1 VTDVFGALA
10 APLLGGTPPLSTPSV
25 ADPQIP
31 PGDPGALHAAARGF
45 RGMAGEMDAEAN
57 RIISIGSSLQTSW
70 IGTGEIAFLGAAGR
84 AAADCRLAADA
95 FRDASS
101 ALSTYATA
109 LQDAQDLARKA
120 QQQAA
125 SIRQASAFL
134 HSAYDQAAS
143 NVNAQLAAGK
153 PVDDSALGSIRSQ
166 ADQLQADA
174 GGVAAQAEA
183 AAQQAKAAGVQAAG
197 AFQSI
202 AGRVG
207 GLQSTHGAGG
217 GPSIHLPGDGKFWFK
232 IGLSVLGPGGVLPAA
247 LAGAGGYRLAR
258 NGKYVIVRGQHFG
271 GPGFLEWYK
280 RSGRKLA
287 GTRYLYENPSVLKNF
302 EPGAAARGALADI
315 FNPRSSGFLKNI
327 GKGGGA
333 AAGALTFGGDIYDFG
348 FGANSGKGLL
358 STDFAATATVDGG
371 LLAGTAVA
379 SSAAATALTA
389 GAFGASAGSVVPI
402 AGTAVGFAIGV
413 GVGVFM
419 QTGAGKAVRSGL
431 ISGTKHAMDFAIEH
445 PGVALGGTPLAPVA
459 ITFEYRHE
467 IVSAAGTA
475 IHVAGDVADGA
486 WDKTSGVRH
495 AVGGF
500 FSHFP

>member
-1 VTDVFGALA
+1 MTSVFGPLA
-10 APLLGGTPPLSTPSV
+10 PPVLGGTPPLSTPSV

-31 PGDPGALHAAARGF
+31 QGDPGALRAAARGF
-45 RGMAGEMDAEAN
+45 RGMAGELDAEAS
-57 RIISIGSSLQTSW
+57 RIVSIGSSLQTSW
-70 IGTGEIAFLGAAGR
+70 IGTGEMAFLGAAGR

-109 LQDAQDLARKA
+109 LQDAQDLARRA

-134 HSAYDQAAS
+134 HAAYDPAAS
-143 NVNAQLAAGK
+143 SVNAQLAAGK
-153 PVDDSALGSIRSQ
+153 TVDDSALGSIRSQ

-174 GGVAAQAEA
+174 GGVAAQADA
-183 AAQQAKAAGVQAAG
+183 AAQQAKAAAAKAAG

-207 GLQSTHGAGG
+207 GLQSTHGVGG

-232 IGLSVLGPGGVLPAA
+232 IGLSVLGPGGVLPSA
-247 LAGAGGYRLAR
+247 LAGAGGYALTRS
-258 NGKYVIVRGQHFG
+258 GKYVIVRGQHFG
-271 GPGFLEWYK
+271 GPGVLDWYR

-302 EPGAAARGALADI
+302 EPGAAARGALSDI
-315 FNPRSSGFLKNI
+315 LNPRSSGFLKNI
-327 GKGGGA
+327 PKGGGA

-348 FGANSGKGLL
+348 FGGNADKGLL

-371 LLAGTAVA
+371 LLIGTTAA

-389 GAFGASAGSVVPI
+389 GAFGASAGSVVPV

-413 GVGVFM
+413 GVGVFL
-419 QTGAGKAVRSGL
+419 QTDAGKAVRSTM
-431 ISGTKHAMDFAIEH
+431 ISGTKTAMDFAVKH
-445 PGVALGGTPLAPVA
+445 PSAVLAPTPLAPVA
-459 ITFEYRHE
+459 ITIEYRHE
-467 IVSAAGTA
+467 IVSAAGTG
-475 IHVAGDVADGA
+475 IHVAGDVADDA

-500 FSHFP
+500 FSNFP